1 MKDPAE
7 GRETLASRFVKGM
20 YVNGFQHSAMRP
32 KFYQH
37 LGLWQGTINIQLSHD
52 TGEDVLIPSEIIPGL
67 DPFDVDQNFR
77 IRACNLKGVAGYQI
91 LPIDK
96 QTGAPRGHYEQ
107 KQIEVSL
114 IEKIDLRPHEVL
126 EVELQ
131 GFECQ

>member
-1 MKDPAE
+1 
-7 GRETLASRFVKGM
+7 LVSRFVKGR
-20 YVNGFQHSAMRP
+20 YVDGFRHSAMRP
-32 KFYQH
+32 KLYQH

-52 TGEDVLIPSEIIPGL
+52 AGEDVLIPNEIVPGL
-67 DPFDVDQNFR
+67 DPIDVNQDFR

-114 IEKIDLRPHEVL
+114 SKKIDLLANEEL

-131 GFECQ
+131 GFEG

>member
-1 MKDPAE
+1 V
-7 GRETLASRFVKGM
+7 ASRFVKGI
-20 YVNGFQHSAMRP
+20 YVDGLQHSAIRP
-32 KFYQH
+32 KLYQH

-52 TGEDVLIPSEIIPGL
+52 ADEDVLIPNKIIPGL
-67 DPFDVDQNFR
+67 DPIDDDQKFL
-77 IRACNLKGVAGYQI
+77 IRACTLKGVAGYQI

-114 IEKIDLRPHEVL
+114 KHKIDLRPHEEL

-131 GFECQ
+131 GFEG